1 MLYLHRLVFELNAKR
16 LPETVAFLFSGF
28 FSFCTFVSM
37 VIITKGQSNTLIVTV
52 TEKVTIT
59 NPFFLIHFKDMI
71 TSHETS
77 FIITNTST
85 HTERYDEFTF
95 TEGSNTAKTLNVGEY
110 VYTIYAQT
118 SNSNTDIDNADE
130 EVERGI
136 AMVRHTENTF
146 TSNTITT
153 TYKQNVIS

>member
-1 MLYLHRLVFELNAKR
+1 ML
-16 LPETVAFLFSGF
+16 
-28 FSFCTFVSM
+28 
-37 VIITKGQSNTLIVTV
+37 
-52 TEKVTIT
+52 
-59 NPFFLIHFKDMI
+59 
-71 TSHETS
+71 TSEETS

-95 TEGSNTAKTLNVGEY
+95 TEGSNSAKTLNVGEY

>member
-1 MLYLHRLVFELNAKR
+1 M
-16 LPETVAFLFSGF
+16 G
-28 FSFCTFVSM
+28 FCTFVSM
-37 VIITKGQSNTLIVTV
+37 VIISKGASNTLIVTV
-52 TEKVTIT
+52 TEKVTIN

-71 TSHETS
+71 TSQQTS

-95 TEGSNTAKTLNVGEY
+95 VEGSNSAKTLNIGEY

-118 SNSNTDIDNADE
+118 SNSNTNIANADE

-146 TSNTITT
+146 PSNTITT